1 MLNIKHCFCFFY
13 AGIDEIQITRGKVY
27 RKALQAVKQNRR
39 LTEKKCNNKQPKPIW
54 HIWIY
59 LQVGELLLFYNFV
72 TTILVSMEH
81 LFAAM
86 AKNWAR
92 DTWEL

>member
-1 MLNIKHCFCFFY
+1 MQQQAAKANLAHMDLFT
-13 AGIDEIQITRGKVY
+13 GRRIT
-27 RKALQAVKQNRR
+27 
-39 LTEKKCNNKQPKPIW
+39 
-54 HIWIY
+54 
-59 LQVGELLLFYNFV
+59 LFYNFV